1 MKAIGLLGPLPVVL
15 WRWERGVPGGAVRA
29 RAALRGALD
38 QLGYGADVV
47 DDVLLCASELVANA
61 VEHAEGP
68 YEMRLRVVGGVVVCE
83 VDDRDPRIPQVAACA
98 SSPLYAVEER
108 HRGGG
113 LDALALVLSER
124 GRGLRI
130 VDVLTNGAWGFR
142 VSGTTKTAWLACR
155 ASDFVAGLVA
165 CGSCCVKESDRSW

>member
-113 LDALALVLSER
+113 LDALASVVSER
-124 GRGLRI
+124 GRGLAI
-130 VDVLTNGAWGFR
+130 VHTLTNGAWGFR
-142 VSGTTKTAWLACR
+142 VSGTTKTAWLAI
-155 ASDFVAGLVA
+155 SAGT
-165 CGSCCVKESDRSW
+165 GEQII